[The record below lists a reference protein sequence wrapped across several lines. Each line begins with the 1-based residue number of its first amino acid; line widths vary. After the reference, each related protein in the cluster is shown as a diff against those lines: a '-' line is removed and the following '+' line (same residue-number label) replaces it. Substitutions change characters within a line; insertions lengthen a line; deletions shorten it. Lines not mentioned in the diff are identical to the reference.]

1 MQSIDALQ
9 HASQPSRISLTG
21 LYYEIGAARD
31 EAVRIHN
38 GGHMIISAQSSGPQ
52 STNSSAWTAMPQ
64 LSIKIPGGSG
74 EMVLLILNV
83 PNPYATGNSNPGGN
97 FGIEVNGVLQPAT
110 ATFTYNEVNPPSTG
124 RIPTTLCVPFLVN
137 SQNPSVV
144 TAVWSNVRG
153 STVHIDSPAT
163 LSAVAG

>member
-1 MQSIDALQ
+1 MQSIYVFGRV
-9 HASQPSRISLTG
+9 SQSGRIFLIR
-21 LYYEIGAARD
+21 LYYETGAARD
-31 EAVRIHN
+31 ETAHFHN

-137 SQNPSVV
+137 SQNPLVV

>member
-1 MQSIDALQ
+1 
-9 HASQPSRISLTG
+9 
-21 LYYEIGAARD
+21 
-31 EAVRIHN
+31 
-38 GGHMIISAQSSGPQ
+38 MIISAQSSGPQ

-124 RIPTTLCVPFLVN
+124 RIPTTLCVPYLVN